1 MNSYTE
7 LWNAICKMMRD
18 NDYITEAGFNVFFR
32 DTYIYDYKDNTIYVS
47 IADEMMEG
55 VFRTTYHEGL
65 KKCFK
70 EIFGKDIEVD
80 YVANIDE
87 TLGIA
92 DEIQPEVTT
101 SIIEGMEYTF
111 DNFVLGSSNRYA
123 QAAALSVAE
132 NPSVYYNPLL
142 IYGNSGVGKTHLIFA
157 IKNRIHQLYPNK
169 KIEYLRCEDFFNRFF
184 ESMQAGTMNL
194 FHNRFRS
201 VDVLLIDDI
210 QFLENKIQL
219 QEEIFNTFETLLR
232 NKKQIVI
239 TSDRPP
245 KDINKLDIRLIS
257 RFENGLIADIS
268 APDLETRI
276 GIVKVKSKAVGVDL
290 DEDKI
295 FYIADQVKMNTR
307 QLEGIINQMKAYI
320 QLHHENPS
328 VPIIQ
333 SYIRNMMSEAVPDPL
348 TLDKIIAEVSRY
360 YQISELDIRSK
371 KRMADIV
378 WARHVAIYITHKI
391 TSISNIQIS
400 KELKMNHT
408 SVAHALKNVENRL
421 SVDTFAKRQVE
432 ELMETLKQIK

>member
-7 LWNAICKMMRD
+7 LWNAVCKMMRD
-18 NDYITEAGFNVFFR
+18 KDFITEAGFNLFFR
-32 DTYIYDYKDNTIYVS
+32 DTYIYDYKDGTMYISVANDMFEDVL
-47 IADEMMEG
+47 
-55 VFRTTYHEGL
+55 RKTYHDNL
-65 KKCFK
+65 KDCFAS
-70 EIFGKDIEVD
+70 IFGKYIDVNYIV
-80 YVANIDE
+80 NIDE
-87 TLGIA
+87 TLGID
-92 DEIQPEVTT
+92 DEIQPEVEP
-101 SIIEGMEYTF
+101 SIIEGLEYTF

-142 IYGNSGVGKTHLIFA
+142 IYGNSGVGKTHLMFA
-157 IKNRIHQLYPNK
+157 IKNRIHQLYPKK

-184 ESMQAGTMNL
+184 ESMQSGTMNL

-232 NKKQIVI
+232 TKKQIVI

-245 KDINKLDIRLIS
+245 KDINNLDIRLIS

-295 FYIADQVKMNTR
+295 FFIADQVKMNTR

-320 QLHHENPS
+320 QLHKENPS

-333 SYIRNMMSEAVPDPL
+333 SYIRNMMSEATPDPL
-348 TLDKIIAEVSRY
+348 TLDKIITEVSRY

-421 SVDTFAKRQVE
+421 NIDTFAKRQVE
-432 ELMETLKQIK
+432 ELMESLKQIK